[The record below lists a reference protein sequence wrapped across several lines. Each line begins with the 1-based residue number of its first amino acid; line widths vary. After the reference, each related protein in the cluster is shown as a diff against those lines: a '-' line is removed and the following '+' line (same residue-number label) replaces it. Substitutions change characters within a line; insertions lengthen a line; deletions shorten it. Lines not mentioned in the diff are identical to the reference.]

1 MRRQA
6 GESAMLTVRIDPDVL
21 SFYKIEAQRNGK
33 TVSNY
38 VRELLEAGHMVSQ
51 IEQTRLDMQEMLD
64 QFKTDMINI
73 NAARQLR
80 LPDRVLKSIARSEV
94 MLAEIIEGNSDK
106 RLLYRLYDKALEL
119 VKRFDQQ
126 SDE

>member
-64 QFKTDMINI
+64 QFKADMINI

-94 MLAEIIEGNSDK
+94 MLAEIIEGNSDT
-106 RLLYRLYDKALEL
+106 RLLHRLYDKALEL

>member
-1 MRRQA
+1 
-6 GESAMLTVRIDPDVL
+6 
-21 SFYKIEAQRNGK
+21 
-33 TVSNY
+33 
-38 VRELLEAGHMVSQ
+38 MVSQ
-51 IEQTRLDMQEMLD
+51 IEQTRLDMQEILD
-64 QFKTDMINI
+64 QFKTDMIKI

-80 LPDRVLKSIARSEV
+80 LPDRFLKSIARSEV